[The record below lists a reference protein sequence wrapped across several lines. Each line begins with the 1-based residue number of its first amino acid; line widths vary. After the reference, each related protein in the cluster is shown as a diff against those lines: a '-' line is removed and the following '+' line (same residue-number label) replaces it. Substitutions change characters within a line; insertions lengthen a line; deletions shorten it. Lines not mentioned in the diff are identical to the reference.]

1 MRSDKEEKKNKQII
15 EVCTI
20 KVCSTYIYD
29 ELNNKD
35 LYPCNICD
43 YDRSFWKDKSDQ
55 DMGLDP
61 EWKFGPN
68 V

>member
-15 EVCTI
+15 EVC
-20 KVCSTYIYD
+20 STCIYD

-35 LYPCNICD
+35 LYPCTICD

>member
-15 EVCTI
+15 EVC
-20 KVCSTYIYD
+20 STCIYD

-35 LYPCNICD
+35 LYP
-43 YDRSFWKDKSDQ
+43 
-55 DMGLDP
+55 